1 MALKLM
7 SPTGHLGFTPIEPGS
22 FEAGLADHP
31 DAIIA
36 DSGSADIGPH
46 PLGADEAHSPLA
58 WQRHDLELCLLGAR
72 ELGVPL
78 IIGSASDTGTDRGV
92 DTFLRLFEEIASA
105 HGLAGFTMAA
115 VRSEIAATTLADHL
129 AAGRVLEGLNGREP
143 ATAEVLARTDHAVAV
158 MGIEPIRAALEAGAD
173 VVVCGRSC
181 DSAIFAAFAELRGLP
196 RHTAVLA
203 GKLLECAS
211 FCAEPFMGKETVIG
225 EVDADGVTVYPL
237 HPGQRCTPA
246 SLASHAMYERIDP
259 YSETIPG
266 GTLDMTALRFDRVD
280 ERRTR
285 VSGAVWRPDD
295 AYRVKI
301 EGAGKVGE
309 RAVAIMG
316 IRDPHSLSRLDDVL
330 GWSRMKLAERYGT
343 AADVGYEVFFHV
355 YGRDGV
361 MGYLEPNPTVS
372 EHEVG
377 IVVEAVAPTAEVAEE
392 VCALASRNLFYA
404 RLPDT
409 MGTAGG
415 AAFFSDEVFRGRP
428 AYEWTLNHVLT
439 LDEPGEP
446 PDRAAGLFRR
456 ELRTVGAREG
466 VTP

>member
-7 SPTGHLGFTPIEPGS
+7 SPTGHLGFTPIERGS
-22 FEAGLADHP
+22 FTAGLADGP
-31 DAIIA
+31 DAIVA

-46 PLGADEAHSPLA
+46 PLGADEAHSPLE

-92 DTFLRLFEEIASA
+92 DSYVRLLDDIAA
-105 HGLAGFTMAA
+105 EHGLAGFTIAA
-115 VRSEIAATTLADHL
+115 VRSEVAPASLAGHL
-129 AAGRVLEGLNGREP
+129 AAGRVLDGLNGRDP
-143 ATAEVLARTDHAVAV
+143 ATPEVLARTDHAVAV
-158 MGIEPIRAALEAGAD
+158 MGVEPVRAALEAGAD

-181 DSAIFAAFAELRGLP
+181 DSAIFAAVAELHGLP
-196 RHTAVLA
+196 RDTAVLA

-259 YSETIPG
+259 YAETIPG
-266 GTLDMTALRFDRVD
+266 GTLDMSDLVFDQLD
-280 ERRTR
+280 DRRTR

-295 AYRVKI
+295 TYRVKI

-316 IRDPHSLSRLDDVL
+316 IRDPHTLDRLDDVL
-330 GWSRMKLAERYGT
+330 GWSRMKLTERYGSP
-343 AADVGYEVFFHV
+343 ADVGYEVFFHV

-361 MGYLEPNPTVS
+361 MGYLEPHRMVTG
-372 EHEVG
+372 HEVG
-377 IVVEAVAPTAEVAEE
+377 IVVEAVAPTAEAAQE

-409 MGTAGG
+409 KGTAGG

-428 AYEWTLNHVLT
+428 AYEWTLNHVLA

-446 PDRAAGLFRR
+446 PHRAADLFRQ
-456 ELRTVGAREG
+456 ELRITGARHE
-466 VTP
+466 VAS